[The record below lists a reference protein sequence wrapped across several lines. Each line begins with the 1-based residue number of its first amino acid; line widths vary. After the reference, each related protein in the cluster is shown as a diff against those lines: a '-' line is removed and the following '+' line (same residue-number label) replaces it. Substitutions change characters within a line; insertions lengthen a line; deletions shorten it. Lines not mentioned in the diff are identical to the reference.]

1 MAKNVDISTTR
12 TDIFDSFNKSLDY
25 FAFAVHGKVATLSF
39 KTVATTSLSANWNT
53 LGTIKS
59 QYAPCVDL
67 AFCSHNNADGGSVQT
82 SFRTNGVFAVWVN
95 GAKTNYPIY
104 TSITYILKE

>member
-1 MAKNVDISTTR
+1 M
-12 TDIFDSFNKSLDY
+12 
-25 FAFAVHGKVATLSF
+25 HGKVATLSF
-39 KTVATTSLSANWNT
+39 KTINTTSLNANWNT

-67 AFCSHNNADGGSVQT
+67 SFCSYNNADGGSVQT
-82 SFRTNGVFAVWVN
+82 TFRTNGTFAVWVN

-104 TSITYILKE
+104 TTITYILKE